1 MMNAIP
7 EADPVQKITI
17 VGRGQAGG
25 LTWYRPDDD
34 RILMSRKKMIA
45 QLTGSLGGRAAEQ
58 IVFDDITSGASSDL
72 ESVTKIA
79 RTMVTRMGMS
89 PELGQRVYGQKEEL
103 IFLGR
108 EISEQRDYSEAVAE
122 LIDNEVR
129 KLVDDAYTQA
139 KKILTKYRTQLDE
152 VATKLLEV
160 ENLNRE
166 EFEKIFPP
174 PFPKK
179 SGTPQVA

>member
-1 MMNAIP
+1 
-7 EADPVQKITI
+7 
-17 VGRGQAGG
+17 
-25 LTWYRPDDD
+25 
-34 RILMSRKKMIA
+34 MIA
-45 QLTGSLGGRAAEQ
+45 QLAGSLGGRAAEQ
-58 IVFDDITSGASSDL
+58 LVFDDITSGASSDL

-79 RTMVTRMGMS
+79 RTMVTRLGMS

-129 KLVDDAYTQA
+129 KLVDDAYKLA
-139 KKILTKYRTQLDE
+139 LKILNEYRNQLDT
-152 VATKLLEV
+152 VAVKLIEV
-160 ENLNRE
+160 ENLTRE

-174 PFPKK
+174 PVPKK
-179 SGTPQVA
+179 SGTPQPA